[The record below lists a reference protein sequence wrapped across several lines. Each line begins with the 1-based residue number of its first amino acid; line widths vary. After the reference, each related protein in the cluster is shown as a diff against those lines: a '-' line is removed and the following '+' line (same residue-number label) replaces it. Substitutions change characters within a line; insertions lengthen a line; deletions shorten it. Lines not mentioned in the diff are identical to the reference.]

1 VVLWVMTP
9 CSDVVGYQSLGW
21 SCCLHIHHEDEG
33 SIAHRNVAIIPQHYG
48 VSKHRIQRLVCQATN
63 KHKLIK
69 YMFNLHK
76 HNAVQNQN
84 LITTN
89 KFFHTVALLKYLG
102 ITVKYPKSRL
112 NSGDACYH

>member
-1 VVLWVMTP
+1 
-9 CSDVVGYQSLGW
+9 
-21 SCCLHIHHEDEG
+21 
-33 SIAHRNVAIIPQHYG
+33 
-48 VSKHRIQRLVCQATN
+48 
-63 KHKLIK
+63 
-69 YMFNLHK
+69 MFNLHK